1 MECDV
6 TFEKPLISDCEQIAR
21 LLSSPYFYDENTHQ
35 LNLAAFN
42 LRRFAN
48 GEEESYVSLSR
59 TAFIDKKNLDKKG
72 KYIFKKSESYY
83 VGYALF
89 SLRDLS
95 LLYDR
100 LRIYPV
106 KSGGKDH
113 CGMFFLYSDKK
124 VLSGDLT
131 IRPYTLKTLRSLC
144 DLLHDKV
151 VLHGKR

>member
-6 TFEKPLISDCEQIAR
+6 TFEKPLLEECEQIAR

-59 TAFIDKKNLDKKG
+59 MVFIDKKHLDKKG
-72 KYIFKKSESYY
+72 KYVFKKSESYY

-113 CGMFFLYSDKK
+113 CGMFFLDSDKK

-144 DLLHDKV
+144 ELLQDNV
-151 VLHGKR
+151 VLQGKN